1 MLTPIR
7 QFARLKDVA
16 LASPTNGELLAYAD
30 GEIINR
36 TLAEA
41 NVAAADALAMLS
53 GTVSTLGTSFSSHAG
68 NTSNPHSVTASQVGA
83 YTSGQVDSL
92 LGSYALSSA
101 LTSHTG
107 NTNNPHSVTAS
118 QVGAYTTA
126 EVDGL
131 IAGVSGG
138 SLTSPCTLTASAAS
152 DNVFNVKMA
161 ASHTG
166 KPLRVLDSTDTVV
179 ACIDASGS
187 IMSQAGTYLVAGLQL
202 GDNNYG
208 FGVHVSGI
216 YVRTSGVGG
225 LWIGSGRTAVTKNQ
239 QFAWAN
245 NVSTPNSTPAWGLAA
260 DTTTGVVKATDG
272 STGNGH
278 LKAASFFAVP
288 YTDGTR
294 PAAGTAG
301 RIIFNTTDGKLNIDN
316 GTNWTLPDGTVT

>member
-7 QFARLKDVA
+7 QFARLRDVA
-16 LASPTNGELLAYAD
+16 LASPANGDLLAYAD
-30 GEIINR
+30 GAIVNR

-41 NVAAADALAMLS
+41 NVAAADALATLS
-53 GTVSTLGTSFSSHAG
+53 GTVSTLGTSLSSHAG

-101 LTSHTG
+101 LTSHAG
-107 NTNNPHSVTAS
+107 NTSNPHNVTAS

-126 EVDGL
+126 EVDDL

-138 SLTSPCTLTASAAS
+138 SLTSPYTLTASAAS
-152 DNVFNVKMA
+152 DNIFDLKLA

-166 KPLRVLDSTDTVV
+166 KPLRVLNSSDTVL

-187 IMSQAGTYLVAGLQL
+187 VISYAGTYLVAGLQL

-225 LWIGSGRTAVTKNQ
+225 LWIGSGRTAVTRNQ

-245 NVSTPNSTPAWGLAA
+245 HASTPNSTPAWGLAA
-260 DTTTGVVKATDG
+260 DATTGVVKATDG

-278 LKAASFFAVP
+278 LKAASFYLVP
-288 YTDGTR
+288 YTDSTR

-301 RIIFNTTDGKLNIDN
+301 RVIYNSDDGKLNIDN